1 MSQNTVLHI
10 VDAEVL
16 KQLLS
21 SSWPGLLA
29 ALNLL
34 LEARSVTL
42 EIQKPIAS
50 LSELHI
56 KHMLTSIYYCFRV
69 SIDDCITESICERL
83 VDLATLSGKSTL
95 QQCREATVLSL
106 CVATL
111 PPHYGY
117 AVLKGT
123 IGHGESPHP
132 ISYSEMDNG
141 KQQVV
146 HVGTSVVPSLALP
159 PSMQSFYHWLILTT
173 LSQMTYKLIH
183 LYDLE
188 WL

>member
-1 MSQNTVLHI
+1 MELTDKQEPPAFATCESYGVAISFACLSDFVLSLVQI
-10 VDAEVL
+10 ERDVEEVQVENAAVL
-16 KQLLS
+16 KQLLT

-34 LEARSVTL
+34 LDARFTKEIIHNSRSV
-42 EIQKPIAS
+42 
-50 LSELHI
+50 
-56 KHMLTSIYYCFRV
+56 
-69 SIDDCITESICERL
+69 DDGMTESICERL
-83 VDLATLSGKSTL
+83 VDLATLSGKAGL
-95 QQCREATVLSL
+95 QQCRESTVLSL

-123 IGHGESPHP
+123 IGHGESAHP

-146 HVGTSVVPSLALP
+146 VVGTSVVPSL
-159 PSMQSFYHWLILTT
+159 YHPLC
-173 LSQMTYKLIH
+173 SPRRSC
-183 LYDLE
+183 
-188 WL
+188 